1 MRGLHATY
9 HVFVDE
15 SGDEH
20 LHIDRGA
27 SAKYVLTAILVQ
39 DRDLAEFIETANK
52 VRVSIFR
59 LEK

>member
-1 MRGLHATY
+1 MQRL
-9 HVFVDE
+9 HVFIDE

-39 DRDLAEFIETANK
+39 DKDLPEFIETANK
-52 VRVSIFR
+52 VRRFYFQAGEI
-59 LEK
+59 K